1 LSRFS
6 HGFVGVDVDV
16 LTASNAADDAI
27 ADARS
32 LMLGFAE
39 RTGVGAPH
47 GARRYLWTD
56 AFAVCNCLGLARA
69 TGDEGFA
76 ALAVRLI
83 DDVHAVLG
91 RHRGDD
97 GRHGWLSGLPDEA
110 ARAHPTVGGLRIGKL
125 LGERASD
132 EPWDERLEWER
143 DGQYFHYLTRW
154 MHALDQAARAMGEP
168 RFNLWARELAAT
180 AHRAFTTG
188 SIGRPGRRMFWKMSV
203 DLSRA
208 LVPSM
213 GQHDALDGLVTY
225 TQLGATA
232 RALGAAGEGPRL
244 DEALSD
250 FGSIVAGQ
258 DLATPDPLGTGGLL
272 TDASVVAALAH
283 HGAFTDGALLERI
296 VAAALEGLRE
306 FARAGELQAPA
317 ERRLAFR
324 ELGLAIGLAAA
335 RRAAAALGPRARAAA
350 RACLEEIL
358 RHASLGTAIRE
369 FWRDPRHR
377 QARTWREHADINDVM
392 LATALAPAGYLVAA
406 PLPR

>member
-1 LSRFS
+1 
-6 HGFVGVDVDV
+6 
-16 LTASNAADDAI
+16 
-27 ADARS
+27 
-32 LMLGFAE
+32 
-39 RTGVGAPH
+39 
-47 GARRYLWTD
+47 
-56 AFAVCNCLGLARA
+56 
-69 TGDEGFA
+69 
-76 ALAVRLI
+76 
-83 DDVHAVLG
+83 
-91 RHRGDD
+91 
-97 GRHGWLSGLPDEA
+97 
-110 ARAHPTVGGLRIGKL
+110 
-125 LGERASD
+125 
-132 EPWDERLEWER
+132 
-143 DGQYFHYLTRW
+143 
-154 MHALDQAARAMGEP
+154 
-168 RFNLWARELAAT
+168 
-180 AHRAFTTG
+180 
-188 SIGRPGRRMFWKMSV
+188 MFWKMSV